1 MDREIPRRSL
11 PLKKAMF
18 GLAVLSVIVVL
29 LWQFSSSS
37 NSLQSTMTADDITT
51 ATAELRV
58 LRESIN
64 LRASA
69 APQKTVFLD
78 LRDGGQV
85 EKRFVEQGSHV
96 KKGEPLVQLSNTKL
110 QLDLISREAQVT
122 EQMNFLR
129 NTQMTVEVNR
139 LNLQRDIL
147 DLEYQIQTLQRHIE
161 QTEKLHKRSMVSEEE
176 LTSLREK
183 LHYQQRLLE
192 LALDRQKTEEAIR
205 EQQLDQLRDSVD
217 MLTRNLEFARQN
229 VDNLLVKA
237 PISGYLSE
245 FNAEVGESLNSG
257 SRLGQIDLPDRYKLI
272 ASIDEFYLNRIQLGM
287 SAATTIAG
295 RRLELKVDR
304 IDSRVTNNQFQIEFF
319 LPEDIRMTR
328 GQSLNL
334 TLHLEDSGVKSLAIP
349 RGPFLQDSGGQFV
362 YVLDA
367 DSLYAVR
374 TPVSLGRQTPQW
386 VEVLEGLPEGAK
398 IITSSYRD
406 FEQADSIQLQR

>member
-1 MDREIPRRSL
+1 MDREIKRRSL
-11 PLKKAMF
+11 PFKKPILGFAI
-18 GLAVLSVIVVL
+18 LASIVLM
-29 LWQFSSSS
+29 LWQFSSGS
-37 NSLQSTMTADDITT
+37 NILQSTMTAGDITT

-64 LRASA
+64 LRATA
-69 APQKTVFLD
+69 APQHTVFLD
-78 LRDGGQV
+78 LRDGGRV
-85 EKRFVEQGSHV
+85 EKRFVEQGSYV
-96 KKGEPLVQLSNTKL
+96 EEGDPLAQLSNTKL

-161 QTEKLHKRSMVSEEE
+161 QTEKLYKRSMVSEEE

-183 LHYQQRLLE
+183 LHYQKRLLE
-192 LALDRQKTEEAIR
+192 LALERQKTEESIR
-205 EQQLDQLRDSVD
+205 EQQLSQLRDSVD
-217 MLTRNLEFARQN
+217 MLTRNLGFARQN

-245 FNAEVGESLNSG
+245 FNAEVGESMNSG
-257 SRLGQIDLPDRYKLI
+257 SRLGQIDVPDRYKLI

-328 GQSLNL
+328 GQSMNV
-334 TLHLEDSGVKSLAIP
+334 TLHLEDSGVKRLAIP
-349 RGPFLQDSGGQFV
+349 RGPFLQDGGGQFV

-386 VEVLEGLPEGAK
+386 IEVLEGLPEGAK
-398 IITSSYRD
+398 VIISSYRD
-406 FEQADSIQLQR
+406 FQQADSIQLQP